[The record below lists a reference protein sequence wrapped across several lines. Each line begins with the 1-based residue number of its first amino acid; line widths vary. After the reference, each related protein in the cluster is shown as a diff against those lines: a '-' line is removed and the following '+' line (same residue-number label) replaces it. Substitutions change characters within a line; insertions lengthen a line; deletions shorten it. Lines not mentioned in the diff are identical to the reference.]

1 MSLSKYTDGK
11 IYACVTEISSR
22 FKIDKKKVI
31 DVLSKTYPE
40 IKSRK
45 LLNRDLDLVYR
56 FIQPFDP
63 VNDADFIN
71 FTRSD
76 NLRLIYSKT
85 KGVTSEPNK
94 TWSFIDNI
102 SKNSNI
108 DTNSIAILNMYFL
121 AYNSDGLKKLIEKYA
136 YLNTLL
142 EYTKAAKYMKF
153 AFSVECF
160 DKLHRFN
167 SDTVCDKLSKI
178 NKNEIA
184 ALKVFLKNKKIKLIR
199 IHLNFVVNSE
209 VTDDIIFSDKTTV
222 AHSSQLILN
231 ISDNKAYILESSVND
246 PDDILLSQ
254 QLETVKDISIQLF
267 LKHYIDENIILEPLD
282 LSICPA
288 VKLQGSTGL
297 CGTWSLYLF
306 VLTILNPGVDRA
318 TMYEVF
324 SQYSQNQ
331 RDILIMM
338 FMYWIFKYDKYNG
351 INYSGSLL
359 EGKLPQLNAL

>member
-11 IYACVTEISSR
+11 IYACVTELSSR

-63 VNDADFIN
+63 KFTNVNDADFIN
-71 FTRSD
+71 FTQSD

-85 KGVTSEPNK
+85 KGVTSDPNK

-102 SKNSNI
+102 SKNSDI

-121 AYNSDGLKKLIEKYA
+121 AYNSEGLKKLIEKYS

-142 EYTKAAKYMKF
+142 EYTDAAKYMKF

-167 SDTVCDKLSKI
+167 SDTACDNLSKI
-178 NKNEIA
+178 NKNEITK
-184 ALKVFLKNKKIKLIR
+184 LKVFLKNKKIKLIR
-199 IHLNFVVNSE
+199 IHLSFVVNSE
-209 VTDDIIFSDKTTV
+209 VTDEIGR
-222 AHSSQLILN
+222 AH
-231 ISDNKAYILESSVND
+231 V
-246 PDDILLSQ
+246 
-254 QLETVKDISIQLF
+254 
-267 LKHYIDENIILEPLD
+267 
-282 LSICPA
+282 
-288 VKLQGSTGL
+288 
-297 CGTWSLYLF
+297 
-306 VLTILNPGVDRA
+306 
-318 TMYEVF
+318 
-324 SQYSQNQ
+324 
-331 RDILIMM
+331 
-338 FMYWIFKYDKYNG
+338 
-351 INYSGSLL
+351 
-359 EGKLPQLNAL
+359 